1 MSHDEPPG
9 PVGRTTIGALL
20 DRAASRFGPREALVD
35 GGVRLDFD
43 AVRRRAGEAGRALV
57 ALGMSS
63 GDRVALWLPN
73 CADWIVL
80 YLAVVQA
87 GGILVPLN
95 TSLTSDEVS
104 GIVSRSGARLLLAG
118 GEHKGRRLGDEAAA
132 MAAGLDGLRVLRRCG
147 ATNRWPGP
155 DPGST
160 SWPSAAEYQA
170 RTVAVRPGDPCL
182 LLYSSGTTGVPK
194 GVLHSHRIV
203 DNMIRAAQ
211 RLELSSS
218 DTLVHYLPLAHI
230 FGLAT
235 VLSFLH
241 AGAKLVLI
249 GGFDAARSLAA
260 MHAER
265 ATVVYGIGTMY
276 LDQLD
281 EPALDRCDLST
292 VRLCLVSGS
301 GDLVRA
307 VAARIGPAVNVWG
320 MTETCGIS
328 TLPSPGDP
336 PELAADTNG
345 RPLPQVEI
353 RVVRPGGAV
362 APPGERGEL
371 QARGVGLMLG
381 YFDDPG
387 LTARSV
393 VDGWLRTG
401 DIARLRPDGYLEFL
415 GRGKDVL
422 RVGGEQVDPIEVE
435 RVLER
440 HPAVL
445 AAAVIGLQHARLGEV
460 PFGFVTLVA
469 GARLDVTE
477 LVDHARATLAGFKVP
492 RQIVV
497 LDRFPMT
504 ESGKIRKADLNPEQ
518 HLID

>member
-1 MSHDEPPG
+1 MNYDEPPG
-9 PVGRTTIGALL
+9 PIGVTTIGALL
-20 DRAASRFGPREALVD
+20 DQAASRFGSREALVD
-35 GGVRLDFD
+35 GTRRLDF
-43 AVRRRAGEAGRALV
+43 GELHRQVGETGRALV
-57 ALGMSS
+57 ALGMSA

-80 YLAVVQA
+80 YLAVIQA

-95 TSLTSDEVS
+95 TSLTPDEAS
-104 GIVSRSGARLLLAG
+104 GIVSRSGARLLLPG
-118 GEHKGRRLGDEAAA
+118 GEHKGRRLGDEAATV
-132 MAAGLDGLRVLRRCG
+132 AAALDDVRVLPRCA
-147 ATNRWPGP
+147 ATNSWPWP
-155 DPGST
+155 DAASA
-160 SWPSAAEYQA
+160 SWPSAADYQA
-170 RTVAVRPGDPCL
+170 RVAAVRPGDPCL

-203 DNMIRAAQ
+203 DNMARAAQ
-211 RLELSSS
+211 RLELTSS

-235 VLSFLH
+235 VLSFLY
-241 AGAKLVLI
+241 AGGRLVLI

-260 MHAER
+260 MQAER

-276 LDQLD
+276 LRQLD
-281 EPALDRCDLST
+281 EPALSRTDLSS

-307 VAARIGPAVNVWG
+307 VAARMGPAINVWG
-320 MTETCGIS
+320 MTEACGIS
-328 TLPSPGDP
+328 ALPGLGDP

-345 RPLPQVEI
+345 RPLDQVEL
-353 RVVRPGGAV
+353 RVVRADGAV
-362 APPGERGEL
+362 ARPGERGEL
-371 QARGVGLMLG
+371 QVRGVGLMLG
-381 YFDDPG
+381 YFGDPG

-401 DIARLRPDGYLEFL
+401 DIARMRPDGYLEFL
-415 GRGKDVL
+415 GRGQDVL

-445 AAAVIGLQHARLGEV
+445 AAAVVGLPHPRLDEV

-469 GARLDVTE
+469 GARLDVAE
-477 LVDHARATLAGFKVP
+477 LVDHARTRLAGFKVP

-504 ESGKIRKADLNPEQ
+504 ESGKIRKADLHPEQ
-518 HLID
+518 YLGN

>member
-1 MSHDEPPG
+1 MSRDEPPG
-9 PVGRTTIGALL
+9 PLGRTTIGALL

-35 GGVRLDFD
+35 GAQRLDFD
-43 AVRRRAGEAGRALV
+43 ALRRQVGQAGRALV
-57 ALGMSS
+57 ALGMST

-80 YLAVVQA
+80 YLAVVEA

-95 TSLTSDEVS
+95 TSLTPDEAS
-104 GIVSRSGARLLLAG
+104 GIVRRSGARLLLAD
-118 GEHKGRRLGDEAAA
+118 GEHKGRRLGEQAAA
-132 MAAGLDGLRVLRRCG
+132 MAAGLDGVRVLRRSG
-147 ATNRWPGP
+147 AANRWPWP
-155 DPGST
+155 DPGRA

-170 RTVAVRPGDPCL
+170 RTAAVRPGDPCL

-194 GVLHSHRIV
+194 GVLHSHRVV
-203 DNMIRAAQ
+203 DNMARAAQ
-211 RLELSSS
+211 RLELTSS

-260 MHAER
+260 MDAER

-281 EPALDRCDLST
+281 EPALDRCDLSS

-307 VAARIGPAVNVWG
+307 VAARIGPAINVWG

-353 RVVRPGGAV
+353 RVVRPDGAV
-362 APPGERGEL
+362 ALPGERGEL

-381 YFDDPG
+381 YFDDPA

-401 DIARLRPDGYLEFL
+401 DVARLRPDGYLEFL
-415 GRGKDVL
+415 GRGQDVL

-445 AAAVIGLQHARLGEV
+445 AAAVVGLPHARLGEV
-460 PFGFVTLVA
+460 PFGFVTLVT
-469 GARLDVTE
+469 GARLDVAE

-504 ESGKIRKADLNPEQ
+504 GSGKIRKADLNPEQ
-518 HLID
+518 HLIN

>member
-1 MSHDEPPG
+1 
-9 PVGRTTIGALL
+9 
-20 DRAASRFGPREALVD
+20 
-35 GGVRLDFD
+35 
-43 AVRRRAGEAGRALV
+43 
-57 ALGMSS
+57 
-63 GDRVALWLPN
+63 
-73 CADWIVL
+73 
-80 YLAVVQA
+80 
-87 GGILVPLN
+87 
-95 TSLTSDEVS
+95 
-104 GIVSRSGARLLLAG
+104 
-118 GEHKGRRLGDEAAA
+118 
-132 MAAGLDGLRVLRRCG
+132 
-147 ATNRWPGP
+147 
-155 DPGST
+155 
-160 SWPSAAEYQA
+160 
-170 RTVAVRPGDPCL
+170 
-182 LLYSSGTTGVPK
+182 
-194 GVLHSHRIV
+194 VLHSHRIV
-203 DNMIRAAQ
+203 DNMTRAAQ
-211 RLELSSS
+211 RLELTSS

-276 LDQLD
+276 FDQLD
-281 EPALDRCDLST
+281 EPALGRCDLSS

-307 VAARIGPAVNVWG
+307 VAARMGPAVNVWG

-328 TLPSPGDP
+328 TLPGPGDP

-353 RVVRPGGAV
+353 RVVRSDGAV
-362 APPGERGEL
+362 ALPGERGEL

-401 DIARLRPDGYLEFL
+401 DMARLRPDGYLEFL
-415 GRGKDVL
+415 GRGQDVL
-422 RVGGEQVDPIEVE
+422 RVGGEQVD

-445 AAAVIGLQHARLGEV
+445 AAAVIGLPHARLGEV
-460 PFGFVTLVA
+460 PFGFVTLVG
-469 GARLDVTE
+469 GARLDIAE
-477 LVDHARATLAGFKVP
+477 LVDYARATLAGFKVP

-504 ESGKIRKADLNPEQ
+504 ESGKIRKADLNPAQ